1 MCQLS
6 ASQQTW
12 SGMCWETGIVM
23 GVSFPEDNT
32 ALFLCLLAFTFLQL
46 SFLQCA
52 LGGDGMSVLF
62 MAAHASII
70 RSQHLLHPQDSAFA
84 ALYWKE
90 MLL

>member
-1 MCQLS
+1 MP
-6 ASQQTW
+6 A
-12 SGMCWETGIVM
+12 
-23 GVSFPEDNT
+23 VSIT
-32 ALFLCLLAFTFLQL
+32 ADLEWDMLGNWDCDGCAFSRRQHSLFLCLLAFTFIQL

-62 MAAHASII
+62 MAAHASIT